1 MRKILHSKKTFNMFT
16 KKTLYMLICLVSLF
30 SVGNAQSVVFKF
42 NNGNPDATYA
52 IADLQNFTFST
63 TDLVVKRKTG
73 ATVNYPISTIA
84 NYRYTGIT
92 SSVRDLNVVNAAEVR
107 IYPNPFRST
116 VHIKYDLAATENV
129 SIEILDM
136 TGRSIKK
143 WPTEKKKAG
152 TYEVIWQTNESN
164 GRTMQPGTYICRIQ
178 TSKGSVSK
186 MMIME

>member
-1 MRKILHSKKTFNMFT
+1 MQLFLHSKKINMFT
-16 KKTLYMLICLVSLF
+16 KKTLYMLICLISIF
-30 SVGNAQSVVFKF
+30 TAGNAQSVVFKF
-42 NNGNPDATYA
+42 NNGNPDASYT
-52 IADLQNFTFST
+52 IADLQNFTYSGSNI
-63 TDLVVKRKTG
+63 VVKRKTG
-73 ATVNYPISTIA
+73 PDVSYPINTIV

-92 SSVRDLNVVNAAEVR
+92 SSVRDFNVVNAAEVR